1 MAKKVRAFPRAEI
14 PNNATDPAQET
25 RNGMLGRLA
34 QMRLEF
40 AEGQFDRVEVR
51 RIFGQIDQRR
61 SRRLDRLRD
70 AGDFVGCKVIHE
82 DDVTAVECRGQ
93 TSFNIGAED
102 LSIERAFDHEGCHD
116 SVMAQAGYQRDRLP
130 MPMRNKADQPLT
142 AGSAAPQPYHIGA
155 GGRFIDE
162 HQPGRVKQKL
172 LSPPAAT
179 CVGDVRPL
187 LLRGAQALFF

>member
-1 MAKKVRAFPRAEI
+1 MAEEVPAFRFSDGAQDRPDSS
-14 PNNATDPAQET
+14 PQPGNGPLCSLAQEC
-25 RNGMLGRLA
+25 
-34 QMRLEF
+34 LEF
-40 AEGQFDRVEVR
+40 AEDLFDRVEVWRIR
-51 RIFGQIDQRR
+51 RQINCHRV
-61 SRRLDRLRD
+61 RRLDRLRD

-179 CVGDVRPL
+179 CAGDVRPL